1 MLKLDINLNAPLM
14 NAAGSLGFAPE
25 ARQMEVFVGLGAFIT
40 NPISL
45 GERTPARG
53 PRLLPYPGGYLL
65 HSGHP
70 NPGLSAVIRRFAER
84 WARSPRPV
92 YVHVLGQTSAEVS
105 RMVQA
110 LEGLEGVAGIE
121 LGLPPQA
128 DEAQCRTLI
137 QAALGE
143 LPVIARLPFETALTL
158 AESLAESGA
167 AAFSLSAPRGM
178 LKAPN
183 GELVSG
189 RLYGPAVF
197 PHALALAAQLSQLG
211 LPLISAGGA
220 TKRAD
225 ADAMLAAGAVAVQ
238 LDSVLWLGG
247 FED

>member
-1 MLKLDINLNAPLM
+1 MLKLELTLNSPLM
-14 NAAGSLGFAPE
+14 NSAGSLGFAPE
-25 ARQMEVFVGLGAFIT
+25 ARLLAAFPEMGAFIT
-40 NPISL
+40 NPVSL

-70 NPGLSAVIRRFAER
+70 NPGLSSVIRRFAER
-84 WARSPRPV
+84 WARSPLPV
-92 YVHVLGQTSAEVS
+92 YVHLLAQTPGEVS
-105 RMVQA
+105 RMAQA

-128 DEAQCRTLI
+128 DAAFCRSLL

-143 LPVIARLPFETALTL
+143 LPVIARLPFEAAFTL
-158 AESLAESGA
+158 AESLGKGGA

-197 PHALALAAQLSQLG
+197 PQALALAAQLSQLG
-211 LPLISAGGA
+211 LPLIAGGGVA
-220 TKRAD
+220 RRAD
-225 ADAMLAAGAVAVQ
+225 AEAMLAAGALAVQ